1 MGYVFHFKI
10 KPRFWQPRIRG
21 PTPACLF
28 LLPFCRLYIISPW
41 IGTTQIHFVRGM
53 YVCCMFVCLTG
64 VIICLLC
71 LATLGWAANSSE
83 GTEHSIYIRTVSS
96 LLMLS
101 TFLNQ
106 IKLVYGPSEQS
117 NMHSTL
123 NFCPRPVS
131 KRMNHYIREAKS
143 LLKL

>member
-1 MGYVFHFKI
+1 MIHNNRNVILLFKIRLQHFKLLYCKIVKIKCLFRQAMASLYLKKMGYVFHFKI

-21 PTPACLF
+21 PTPTCLF
-28 LLPFCRLYIISPW
+28 LLSFCRLYIISPW

-83 GTEHSIYIRTVSS
+83 GKVYILR
-96 LLMLS
+96 
-101 TFLNQ
+101 Q
-106 IKLVYGPSEQS
+106 
-117 NMHSTL
+117 
-123 NFCPRPVS
+123 
-131 KRMNHYIREAKS
+131 
-143 LLKL
+143 